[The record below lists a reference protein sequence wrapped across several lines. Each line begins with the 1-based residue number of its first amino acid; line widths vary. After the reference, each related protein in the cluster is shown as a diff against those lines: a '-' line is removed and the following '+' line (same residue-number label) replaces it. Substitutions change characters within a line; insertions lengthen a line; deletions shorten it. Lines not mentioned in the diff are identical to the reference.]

1 MQYPC
6 RKGPKADLALL
17 GGGLESGNDGSWRVQ
32 GAVECGDPCLNLSTL
47 LALQRPC
54 GLPFMPFLLIKC
66 KGYYVFMGLKS
77 SFANFRVSIHT
88 QNNPSE
94 GEHSQYVDMLYP
106 FEFGLVCPR
115 VLNFVTVMS
124 ALDIR

>member
-1 MQYPC
+1 MWGSLLELINSPC
-6 RKGPKADLALL
+6 SSMPLWLALH
-17 GGGLESGNDGSWRVQ
+17 
-32 GAVECGDPCLNLSTL
+32 A
-47 LALQRPC
+47 
-54 GLPFMPFLLIKC
+54 FLLIKC

-88 QNNPSE
+88 PNNPSE

-115 VLNFVTVMS
+115 VLDFVTVMS